1 MTVLWPAR
9 VMRVASPVVGA
20 HEKETAMPA
29 IGIAPVDRPL
39 SMVDVVAVALLDG
52 DLKVLLVPRQRLRLG
67 EPHPNRWSLPGG
79 GVDIRHDESFDA
91 SAARRLAEQTGLS
104 GDVLEQ
110 VGTWGGP
117 RRDPRGWSVTTVYL
131 ALVPTEQ
138 ARAVAARC
146 AGPLGSGAQWHPTDR
161 ARRPGPLAFDHDQLL
176 EAALGHLL
184 ERAEHSVL
192 PAALLPATFTLPEM
206 QRCFE
211 AVLGRGLEKSAFRA
225 RMLSAGAVC
234 GTGEYDTDS
243 RRPAM
248 RYRMAVPAGTRLPG
262 SLRRGADGTTSVARA
277 LPPGSDL
284 APAAVPSP
292 RGAADRSLPAL

>member
-1 MTVLWPAR
+1 
-9 VMRVASPVVGA
+9 
-20 HEKETAMPA
+20 MPA

-52 DLKVLLVPRQRLRLG
+52 ELKVLLLPRQRLRLG

-79 GVDIRHDESFDA
+79 GIDIRHDESFDA

-104 GDVLEQ
+104 SEVLEQ

-131 ALVPTEQ
+131 ALVPSER
-138 ARAVAARC
+138 ARAAAARC
-146 AGPLGSGAQWHPTDR
+146 AGPLGSGAQWHPIDR
-161 ARRPGPLAFDHDQLL
+161 ARRPGPLAFDHDHLL
-176 EAALGHLL
+176 DAALGHLL

-192 PAALLPATFTLPEM
+192 PAALLPPTFTLPEM

-234 GTGEYDTDS
+234 DTGEHDTES
-243 RRPAM
+243 RRPAV

-262 SLRRGADGTTSVARA
+262 SLRRGADAATMHAARGERGEPGARHGIPGATSHRIE
-277 LPPGSDL
+277 
-284 APAAVPSP
+284 APAA
-292 RGAADRSLPAL
+292 R